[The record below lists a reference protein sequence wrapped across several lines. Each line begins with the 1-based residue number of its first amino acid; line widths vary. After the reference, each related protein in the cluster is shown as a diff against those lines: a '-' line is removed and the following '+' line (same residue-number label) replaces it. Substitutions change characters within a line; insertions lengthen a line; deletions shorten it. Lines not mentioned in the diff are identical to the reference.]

1 MAERILLSSA
11 YFPPV
16 HYIALIAAAQKVFIE
31 KEENYI
37 KQTYRNR
44 CDIISSNGPISLAVP
59 VLLGSF
65 HKTRIK
71 ESFIDY
77 SKRWQNI
84 HLRTLITSYKSSPYF
99 EYYFDLIEKV
109 ILKNHKYLLDL
120 NMHSLHTV
128 LEILKIERPVYYTEH
143 FEAPE
148 ERDHDFRYEITPK
161 KKIKEGVFLFENYTQ
176 VFDNKWGFKKML
188 SILDLIFNLGPDC
201 PAYLKNIL
209 I

>member
-16 HYIALIAAAQKVFIE
+16 HYIALIAAARTVFIE

-44 CDIISSNGPISLAVP
+44 CEIISSNGLISLTVP

-65 HKTRIK
+65 HKTCMK
-71 ESFIDY
+71 ESSIDH

-84 HLRTLITSYKSSPYF
+84 HLRALISSYKSSPYF

-128 LEILKIERPVYYTEH
+128 LEILKIDRQVNYTEY
-143 FEAPE
+143 FEKPE
-148 ERDHDFRYEITPK
+148 ERDDDFRYEITPK
-161 KKIKEGVFLFENYTQ
+161 KKIKDGVFLFENYAQ
-176 VFDNKWGFKKML
+176 VFDNKWGFKEML
-188 SILDLIFNLGPDC
+188 SILDPIFNLGPDC
-201 PAYLKNIL
+201 PAYLNKIL